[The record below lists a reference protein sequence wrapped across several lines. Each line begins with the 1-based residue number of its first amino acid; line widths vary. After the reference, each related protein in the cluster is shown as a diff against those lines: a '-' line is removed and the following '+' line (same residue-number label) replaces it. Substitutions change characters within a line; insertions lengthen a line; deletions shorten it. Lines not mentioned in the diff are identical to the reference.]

1 MESID
6 KKEGNWLNIPYEIL
20 LNPELDN
27 TEKILLAEI
36 QSLHKLEKGCFAS
49 NDHFALLLG
58 FKTASAASRRITGL
72 AEMGYLTTKNVYGKG
87 NCIWRVI
94 TPTFKKVA
102 SKTMASDT
110 GDNKSSS
117 GRIKEV
123 VPERQGGDSDSTRGV
138 VPDEQGVGSDM
149 TRGVVLDEQGGSSVG
164 NTINTIIN
172 TDILKQD
179 TSTVKLIQATST
191 DSGIGDNRLAFA
203 LSELEDLEDINP
215 VLTLQEYRAMMDQMF
230 VEEEKWRND
239 LLECGMRV
247 FIKITKHCHLDNKA
261 NIFNIKCYFK
271 LLLEKHINSI
281 QEKRLAS

>member
-1 MESID
+1 MENVD

-20 LNPELDN
+20 SNPELDN

-36 QSLHKLEKGCFAS
+36 QSLHKLEKGCYAS
-49 NDHFALLLG
+49 NDHFAMVLG
-58 FKTASAASRRITGL
+58 FKTAAAASRRITGL

-87 NCIWRVI
+87 NCLWRVI
-94 TPTFKKVA
+94 TPTFKKA
-102 SKTMASDT
+102 PTEEEIEKARQSRGSSKQ
-110 GDNKSSS
+110 NQ
-117 GRIKEV
+117 V

-138 VPDEQGVGSDM
+138 VTKEQRGGSDT
-149 TRGVVLDEQGGSSVG
+149 TRGVVPEEQGGSSVG

-172 TDILKQD
+172 TDILEQD
-179 TSTVKLIQATST
+179 TSTLKLIQATST
-191 DSGIGDNRLAFA
+191 DSGIQDNRLAFA
-203 LSELEDLEDINP
+203 LSELEYLEDINP

-247 FIKITKHCHLDNKA
+247 FIKITKHCHLDNEA

-281 QEKRLAS
+281 QQKKMAS